1 MLLGDEMAVIRQGGS
16 NPYTGKV
23 MTTQGLKDHR
33 APVCTNCRQRKE
45 GQLYT
50 VNANGQIVCA
60 DCSGSYG
67 IGILKGVC
75 DEDECTCDR
84 TDPACGE

>member
-1 MLLGDEMAVIRQGGS
+1 MAVIKQGGS

-23 MTTQGLKDHR
+23 MTSQGYKEHR

-50 VNANGQIVCA
+50 QNANGQIVCA

-67 IGILKGVC
+67 EGILRGVC
-75 DEDECTCDR
+75 DEDECHCDR
-84 TDPACGE
+84 TDPACGD